1 MPVYTIRSF
10 DPGTGQ
16 VEVFD
21 LDAASREQVEH
32 LLSQQGKVLL
42 ACQEG
47 RWRLAWK
54 RTRHADIVLFCEELA
69 TLLRAGLSLTE
80 ALDALAHRGHS
91 SDSDLYQSL
100 LSSLQ
105 KGQALSQAM
114 QALPNVFPPLLI
126 ASLRSAERTGQ
137 IDETLRQF
145 AQLLRSLQDVRRK
158 LVSSAIYPSLVIA
171 FGGAVGLFL
180 LFFIIPR
187 FASVY
192 SGLGTAPSA
201 TSRILMLLSQH
212 MAHYRSLWLM
222 GVFACLLGLLAL
234 WQSGHIKRLLIAGAG
249 GISWVRY
256 WFRLFQMAEVYRSM
270 AMMLRGGFN
279 LLETL
284 QLCRHTPAE
293 YFLRTRLEILT
304 HQVEEGMPLSQAL
317 ANAQIAD
324 AIALR
329 LLVAG
334 ERAGEL
340 PAVLDAI
347 ADDHDRRISRFLE
360 RSMKLAEPLIM
371 ILVGALIGTLVLLMY
386 IPIFDL
392 AGSLNLS

>member
-1 MPVYTIRSF
+1 MPRYTIRSF
-10 DPGTGQ
+10 NPASGQ
-16 VEVFD
+16 VDTCE
-21 LDAASREQVEH
+21 LDAASATQAASLIE
-32 LLSQQGKVLL
+32 QQGKVLL
-42 ACQEG
+42 GCQEG
-47 RWRLAWK
+47 RWRLGWRK
-54 RTRHADIVLFCEELA
+54 GPRADVILFCEELA
-69 TLLRAGLSLTE
+69 TLLRAGLSLVE
-80 ALDALAHRGHS
+80 ALDALAHRGHA
-91 SDSDLYQSL
+91 SDAPLYQAL
-100 LSSLQ
+100 LESLQ

-114 QALPNVFPPLLI
+114 QAIADVFPPLLI

-145 AQLLRSLQDVRRK
+145 AQLMRSLQEVRRK
-158 LVSSAIYPSLVIA
+158 LLSSAIYPSLVIA

-192 SGLGTAPSA
+192 SGLGTAPSPV
-201 TSRILMLLSQH
+201 SQILMLLSQH
-212 MAHYRSLWLM
+212 MAHYRSIWLM
-222 GVFACLLGLLAL
+222 GLLGLMATAAFL
-234 WQSGHIKRLLIAGAG
+234 WRAGTIKHLLIMTAGRIG
-249 GISWVRY
+249 WIRY

-284 QLCRHTPAE
+284 ELCRHTPAE
-293 YFLRTRLEILT
+293 AFLRVRLSTLTR
-304 HQVEEGMPLSQAL
+304 QVEEGMPVSQAL
-317 ANAQIAD
+317 AGAEIAD

-329 LLVAG
+329 LLIAG

-386 IPIFDL
+386 MPIFDL